1 MTAIQPDPPGR
12 VLEAVGAACVLT
24 GAFGAVA
31 ALPFALVPG
40 FFLHDWTSVV
50 HRTLQALLLLGLPAA
65 LVGGGAL
72 MLRGSVRALGVT
84 LGVTAACTTLLGWLA
99 ALAPTSP
106 WPPVVIWVG
115 RVLCALLGSA
125 WFAVRWKRSPDP
137 TRTRPAGVVPGMTH
151 ASPLHP
157 SPRPCA
163 PAFDRAA
170 IGCLAAG
177 MIGTLVV
184 LPFAL
189 PLGGQYEGWWTV
201 VDTAVRMLVLLSVP
215 MTHLAGGVLMM
226 RGSTPAAVVVLVV
239 TAAGTV
245 LTGYLA
251 VASAAFSVL
260 ALFTGIGVV
269 VTVLLCLALRPAR
282 TTRRQAPSTARSAR
296 A

>member
-1 MTAIQPDPPGR
+1 MTAIQPDRVLDR
-12 VLEAVGAACVLT
+12 VLEAVGAACILI
-24 GAFGAVA
+24 GAFGALA
-31 ALPFALVPG
+31 ALPFALLPG

-72 MLRGSVRALGVT
+72 MLRGSVRALSVT
-84 LGVTAACTTLLGWLA
+84 LAVTAAGTALLGWLA
-99 ALAPTSP
+99 VLAPTAP

-125 WFAVRWKRSPDP
+125 WFAVRRMRSPAP
-137 TRTRPAGVVPGMTH
+137 TRTHPAGVVPGMTH
-151 ASPLHP
+151 PSPPHP
-157 SPRPCA
+157 SPRSCA

-189 PLGGQYEGWWTV
+189 PLDVRDGGWWAV
-201 VDTAVRMLVLLSVP
+201 LDTAVRMLVLLSVP
-215 MTHLAGGVLMM
+215 MTHLVGGVLMM
-226 RGSTPAAVVVLVV
+226 RGSTRAAVVVLVV

-269 VTVLLCLALRPAR
+269 VTVLLTLALRPA
-282 TTRRQAPSTARSAR
+282 RRQAPSTARSAR